1 MHLTSSSIIITIYD
15 QRYANCMEHTFYVKS
30 LMPNCVISSTYDTM
44 NIKIIGVNMVIN
56 SGKSYDIIVRA
67 ET

>member
-15 QRYANCMEHTFYVKS
+15 QRYAKCMEHTFYVKS
-30 LMPNCVISSTYDTM
+30 LMPNCVISSTYDTT

-56 SGKSYDIIVRA
+56 S
-67 ET
+67 